1 MDIRIDVEF
10 FSHPK
15 TVKLERRLGLEA
27 IKALMVLW
35 TWAARNRPD
44 GDLSGLENEDIEI
57 AAGWMGEVNKL
68 APTLNALGWLDGEPG
83 TFRLHQWQ
91 EHNPWVAE
99 MQSRSDK
106 ARLSRM
112 AQTHP
117 VLYAQLIEAGAT
129 GISREGYEALTG
141 GSASPEDVAT
151 SPAPLAPEGKNLA
164 PEPFAPTTAPTVQR
178 PVNDR
183 STTVNDAPAP
193 SPVPSLPPALSPAPY
208 GKERN
213 SKLPTDLPTRL
224 STALSTKTVDNPA
237 TPTDDRSV
245 REFVRVYRT
254 FPGYAAASWE
264 KERGWFLN
272 LRREYPALNLLEQIS
287 RALVWIDRHKDFKV
301 KNARAF
307 FVNWLKKTNK
317 MNE

>member
-10 FSHPK
+10 FTHPK

-27 IKALMVLW
+27 VKALMVLW

-44 GDLSGLENEDIEI
+44 GDLAGLENEDIEI

-68 APTLNALGWLDGEPG
+68 ASTLNALGWLDGEPG
-83 TFRLHQWQ
+83 AFRLHQWE

-99 MQSRSDK
+99 IQSRSDK

-141 GSASPEDVAT
+141 GSASPEDVAAA
-151 SPAPLAPEGKNLA
+151 PAPLAPEGKNLV
-164 PEPFAPTTAPTVQR
+164 PEPLPPTAAPTVQR
-178 PVNDR
+178 SVNDR

-193 SPVPSLPPALSPAPY
+193 SPIPSLPPALSPAPY
-208 GKERN
+208 GKERT
-213 SKLPTDLPTRL
+213 SKLSPEL
-224 STALSTKTVDNPA
+224 SPNSVGNPI
-237 TPTDDRSV
+237 TPTDNRTI
-245 REFVRVYRT
+245 REFVRLYHT

-264 KERGWFLN
+264 KERAWFLN
-272 LRREYPALNLLEQIS
+272 LRMVFETLNLLEQIN
-287 RALVWIDRHKDFKV
+287 RALEWIDRHKNFKV

>member
-27 IKALMVLW
+27 VKALMVLW

-44 GDLSGLENEDIEI
+44 GDLAGLENEDIEI

-68 APTLNALGWLDGEPG
+68 ASTLNALGWLDGEPG
-83 TFRLHQWQ
+83 AFRLHQWE

-117 VLYAQLIEAGAT
+117 VLYAQLVEAGAT

-141 GSASPEDVAT
+141 SAASASDVAA
-151 SPAPLAPEGKNLA
+151 SPAPLAPEGKNPA
-164 PEPFAPTTAPTVQR
+164 PQQSTSKAQQQN
-178 PVNDR
+178 NDR

-213 SKLPTDLPTRL
+213 SKLLTGL
-224 STALSTKTVDNPA
+224 STELSPKSVNNPT
-237 TPTDDRSV
+237 TPTDDRTI
-245 REFVRVYRT
+245 REFVRLYRT
-254 FPGYAAASWE
+254 FPGYAASSWDR
-264 KERGWFLN
+264 ERGWFLN
-272 LRREYPALNLLEQIS
+272 LRKEFPALDLLEQIS
-287 RALVWIDRHKDFKV
+287 RALDWIDRHKDFKV

-307 FVNWLKKTNK
+307 FVNWMKKTNK

>member
-27 IKALMVLW
+27 VKALMILW

-44 GDLSGLENEDIEI
+44 GDLAGLENEDIEI
-57 AAGWMGEVNKL
+57 AAGWTGELNKL

-129 GISREGYEALTG
+129 GISREDYETLTG
-141 GSASPEDVAT
+141 GSARGEDVAAA
-151 SPAPLAPEGKNLA
+151 PAPLASEGKNLV
-164 PEPFAPTTAPTVQR
+164 PEPLAPTAAPTAAPTVQR
-178 PVNDR
+178 PINDR
-183 STTVNDAPAP
+183 STTVNDEPAP
-193 SPVPSLPPALSPAPY
+193 SPISSLPPDLSPAPY

-213 SKLPTDLPTRL
+213 SKL

-272 LRREYPALNLLEQIS
+272 LRKEFPALDLLEQIS
-287 RALVWIDRHKDFKV
+287 RALDWIDRHKDFKV

>member
-27 IKALMVLW
+27 VKALMVLW

-91 EHNPWVAE
+91 EYNPWVAE

-117 VLYAQLIEAGAT
+117 VLYAQLIEAGVT
-129 GISREGYEALTG
+129 GISREDYEALTE
-141 GSASPEDVAT
+141 GSASPEDVAAVPH
-151 SPAPLAPEGKNLA
+151 SLAPEGKNLA
-164 PEPFAPTTAPTVQR
+164 PEPLAPTVQR
-178 PVNDR
+178 SVNDR

-208 GKERN
+208 EKERI
-213 SKLPTDLPTRL
+213 SKLPTEL
-224 STALSTKTVDNPA
+224 STWLCTELSPKSVDNPT
-237 TPTDDRSV
+237 TPTDDQTI
-245 REFVRVYRT
+245 REFVRLYRT

-272 LRREYPALNLLEQIS
+272 LRRDFPALNLLEQIS
-287 RALVWIDRHKDFKV
+287 RALDWIDRHKNFKV

-317 MNE
+317 MSQ

>member
-27 IKALMVLW
+27 VKALMVLW

-44 GDLSGLENEDIEI
+44 GDLAGLENEDIEI

-68 APTLNALGWLDGEPG
+68 ASTLNALGWLDGEPG
-83 TFRLHQWQ
+83 AFRLHQWE

-99 MQSRSDK
+99 IQSRSDK

-141 GSASPEDVAT
+141 GVASASDVAT
-151 SPAPLAPEGKNLA
+151 VPHSLAPEGKNLA
-164 PEPFAPTTAPTVQR
+164 PETLAPTSAPTAQR

-193 SPVPSLPPALSPAPY
+193 SPIPSLPPVPSPAPY
-208 GKERN
+208 EKERN
-213 SKLPTDLPTRL
+213 SKLPTGL
-224 STALSTKTVDNPA
+224 STELSPKSVNNPT
-237 TPTDDRSV
+237 TPTDDRTI
-245 REFVRVYRT
+245 REFVRLYRT

-287 RALVWIDRHKDFKV
+287 RALDWIDRHKDFKV

>member
-10 FSHPK
+10 FTHPK

-27 IKALMVLW
+27 VKALMVLW

-57 AAGWMGEVNKL
+57 AAGWTGEVNKL
-68 APTLNALGWLDGEPG
+68 ASTLNALGWLDGEPG
-83 TFRLHQWQ
+83 TLRLHEWQ

-117 VLYAQLIEAGAT
+117 VLYAQLVEAGAT

-151 SPAPLAPEGKNLA
+151 APHSLAPEGKKPA
-164 PEPFAPTTAPTVQR
+164 PQQSTPKAQQQN
-178 PVNDR
+178 NDR
-183 STTVNDAPAP
+183 STTVDAASAP
-193 SPVPSLPPALSPAPY
+193 SPVPSLPPAPAPY
-208 GKERN
+208 GNEGN
-213 SKLPTDLPTRL
+213 SRLPTGLPTV
-224 STALSTKTVDNPA
+224 LSTKTVDNPA
-237 TPTDDRSV
+237 TPTDERTV
-245 REFVRVYRT
+245 REFVRIYRT
-254 FPGYAAASWE
+254 FPGYAAGGWD
-264 KERGWFLN
+264 KERGWFLS
-272 LRREYPALNLLEQIS
+272 LRKEFPALNLLEQIN
-287 RALVWIDRHKDFKV
+287 RALDWIDRHKDFRV
-301 KNARAF
+301 KSARAF